1 MAPCLDV
8 YRTTDEGTEW
18 IGCFLG
24 IDAAQARV
32 MELAEGAPG
41 HYTIYDQ
48 ATGERCFYQLFSR
61 E

>member
-1 MAPCLDV
+1 MALCLDV

-18 IGCFLG
+18 LGCFSGL
-24 IDAAQARV
+24 DAARTWV
-32 MELAEGAPG
+32 MELAEAAPG

-48 ATGERCFYQLFSR
+48 MTGERCFYQLFSR